1 MMTIII
7 VIKILN
13 LKNKFSEFN
22 LFYKYLLQKR
32 VVVINKRK

>member
-1 MMTIII
+1 MITIII

>member
-1 MMTIII
+1 MITIII
-7 VIKILN
+7 VIKVLN

-22 LFYKYLLQKR
+22 LFYKYLVQKR